1 MIVGLTFVLLLVLLF
16 INAPVFVAILGSSIF
31 YFVANNSLS
40 WMMVVQRTISGLESI
55 PLLAVPFFVMAGVFM
70 NYTGITSRMI
80 RFAEVLTGHMPGG
93 LAQTNVVLSTLMGG
107 LSGSSLADAAMQSKI
122 LVPEMEKRGYGKA
135 FSSAVTGASALIT
148 PIIPPGIALIIYG
161 FVGNVS
167 IGRLFLAGVVPGVMT
182 CLFMM
187 VVVHFISKRRG
198 YLPIYERRA
207 GIREVFRAFREASWA
222 LFLPVVIVGGI
233 RFGVFTPTE
242 AGSIAI
248 LYALVLGTIV
258 YREMTLKD
266 LKTGL
271 IETVTTTASIMLIIA
286 AASSFAWILT
296 WERVPQI
303 TANWVL
309 SIVSNPGMFLLL
321 INIFLLIV
329 GMFIE
334 GNAAMLVLI
343 PIFMPMVQA
352 LGINDVHFG
361 MVFIFNMAVGSLT
374 PPMGTVMFTTC
385 SITGAK
391 IGDYIRESVPFY
403 LVLLFCLLLITYIPQ
418 ISLFLPNL
426 LFN

>member
-1 MIVGLTFVLLLVLLF
+1 LLVLLF
-16 INAPVFVAILGSSIF
+16 INAPVFAAILGSSIF
-31 YFVANNSLS
+31 YFVANDSLS

-198 YLPIYERRA
+198 YLPIYEKRA

-242 AGSIAI
+242 AA
-248 LYALVLGTIV
+248 AVAAV
-258 YREMTLKD
+258 Y
-266 LKTGL
+266 G
-271 IETVTTTASIMLIIA
+271 
-286 AASSFAWILT
+286 
-296 WERVPQI
+296 
-303 TANWVL
+303 
-309 SIVSNPGMFLLL
+309 
-321 INIFLLIV
+321 IFV
-329 GMFIE
+329 GMFIYKE
-334 GNAAMLVLI
+334 LKIRDFPKIIFQAVIGTTIIMFLVGAANVFGWLLTNLQI
-343 PIFMPMVQA
+343 P
-352 LGINDVHFG
+352 HH
-361 MVFIFNMAVGSLT
+361 VGAFVASLT
-374 PPMGTVMFTTC
+374 SSP
-385 SITGAK
+385 
-391 IGDYIRESVPFY
+391 
-403 LVLLFCLLLITYIPQ
+403 VLFLLAMNVLLLIIGTMVNASAAVVIGVVMAAGILALTGYYTGTEFRPVKDVGKT
-418 ISLFLPNL
+418 SLTGPATVILS
-426 LFN
+426 